1 MNQNKYQINKIPFNF
16 QHFLG
21 FFQYFWP
28 VIDLSNIS
36 MNLDEQNKHTAE
48 DLIQKFFN
56 IYPLQNRHYLFFSN
70 YFYHQLGKLLSI
82 ISLNSSKFSLF
93 EFKIQLKKICY

>member
-21 FFQYFWP
+21 VFQYFWP

-56 IYPLQNRHYLFFSN
+56 IYPLQNRHYLFFFKLFLPSIREIVKY
-70 YFYHQLGKLLSI
+70 YFIKFFSI
-82 ISLNSSKFSLF
+82 FIV
-93 EFKIQLKKICY
+93 